1 MKDEKF
7 DIKEE
12 YSKLKHPLPKFE
24 DLDNEFEISNASIKN
39 KNFLLRNIRRRV
51 NEKVIFYCRII
62 EGLLYPNSNNII
74 GMLEIKF
81 FNEEEKNNLS
91 KIYKKLMQFERE
103 SLTIDVNPDDR
114 KDVEYINTV
123 FKQWR
128 QYKEELIKITKKMRD
143 SWKMQEEITKDS
155 YFG

>member
-12 YSKLKHPLPKFE
+12 YSKLKLPLPKFE

-62 EGLLYPNSNNII
+62 EGLIYPNSNNII
-74 GMLEIKF
+74 GMIEIKF
-81 FNEEEKNNLS
+81 FDEEEKNEIS
-91 KIYKKLMQFERE
+91 KLYKKLMQFERE
-103 SLTIDVNPDDR
+103 SLAIDVNPDDK

-128 QYKEELIKITKKMRD
+128 QYKEDLIKITRKMKD
-143 SWKMQEEITKDS
+143 SWKMQEETTKDS

>member
-12 YSKLKHPLPKFE
+12 YTKLKLPLPRFE

-62 EGLLYPNSNNII
+62 EGLIYPNSNNII
-74 GMLEIKF
+74 GMIEIKF
-81 FNEEEKNNLS
+81 FDEEEKNEIS
-91 KIYKKLMQFERE
+91 KLYKKLMQFERE
-103 SLTIDVNPDDR
+103 SLAIDVNPDDK
-114 KDVEYINTV
+114 KDVEYMNTV
-123 FKQWR
+123 FKQWK
-128 QYKEELIKITKKMRD
+128 QYKEELIKITRKMKD
-143 SWKMQEEITKDS
+143 SWKMQEETTKDS

>member
-12 YSKLKHPLPKFE
+12 YSKLKHILPKFE
-24 DLDNEFEISNASIKN
+24 DLDDEFEISNASIKN

-62 EGLLYPNSNNII
+62 EGLIYPNSNNIV

-81 FNEEEKNNLS
+81 FDEEEKNNLS

-103 SLTIDVNPDDR
+103 SLSIDVNPDDK

-128 QYKEELIKITKKMRD
+128 QYKEELIKITKKMKD

>member
-12 YSKLKHPLPKFE
+12 YTKLKLPLPRFE
-24 DLDNEFEISNASIKN
+24 DLDNEFEISNANIKN

-74 GMLEIKF
+74 GMIEIKF
-81 FNEEEKNNLS
+81 FDEEEKNEIS
-91 KIYKKLMQFERE
+91 KLYKKLMQFERE
-103 SLTIDVNPDDR
+103 SLAIDVNPDDK

-128 QYKEELIKITKKMRD
+128 QYKEDLIKITRKMKD
-143 SWKMQEEITKDS
+143 SWKMQEETTKDS